1 MLGIGLGKLFL
12 LVLLILVIWYGFK
25 FVNRAEQVRETF
37 RRAARDAAARGQG
50 RGQMGGQMG
59 GQGRGQARPRA
70 RAQGRAQG
78 GRQDAA
84 AIEAEDM
91 IKCRTCGVYVTASG
105 ASNCGKPDCPW

>member
-25 FVNRAEQVRETF
+25 FVNRAEAVRETF
-37 RRAARDAAARGQG
+37 RRAARDAAARAQA

-59 GQGRGQARPRA
+59 GQGRGQG
-70 RAQGRAQG
+70 RAQGRQG
-78 GRQDAA
+78 AH

-91 IKCRTCGVYVTASG
+91 VKCRTCGVYVTASG

>member
-37 RRAARDAAARGQG
+37 RRAAREAAE
-50 RGQMGGQMG
+50 
-59 GQGRGQARPRA
+59 RGQARS
-70 RAQGRAQG
+70 QGRPQG
-78 GRQDAA
+78 HRPQGQARGRRGAP

-91 IKCRTCGVYVTASG
+91 VKCRACGVYVTAAG
-105 ASNCGKPDCPW
+105 ASNCGRADCPW